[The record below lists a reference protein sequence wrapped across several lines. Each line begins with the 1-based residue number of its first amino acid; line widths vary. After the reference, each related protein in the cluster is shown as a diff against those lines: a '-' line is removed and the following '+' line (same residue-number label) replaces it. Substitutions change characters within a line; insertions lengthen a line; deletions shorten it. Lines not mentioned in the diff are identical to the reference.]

1 MDHPADAVN
10 AGLIM
15 HYGVVIG
22 HCTKKECECTPNNVP
37 DDVRRC
43 GHFRAL
49 DQTKTNNE
57 RCIECGAKPE
67 NCAVCR
73 ESGLC
78 LTTPFCPKSQAVAQ
92 KGYFDRLTA
101 IRKRRRIGRIYIF
114 SAFFQE
120 KTFAIR
126 FLASILRLTRRCRTY
141 ARAYEKATRNQTAT
155 ELAKAACR
163 VGHHFGRLRHLWAI
177 CDRVI
182 SIAPRVAALIFIF
195 VIGIG
200 VVGFYEPAHAV
211 DRAGRGFINATES
224 ASSDLAGFFR
234 PSIKIFDEPKTAEK
248 LRTIPDGLNSLI
260 IQASER
266 KNIACTYSDAKPAFW
281 IADIWSSRRS
291 HVGRQLS
298 VWIDNVEVHTDAG
311 NNRLSVP
318 YVSINYIYSD
328 WLIRAESD
336 KPYVLDSN
344 FWPMT
349 RGKFGAGEFE
359 LKKIHSAQSD
369 SRNSQNCRK
378 ASKDASENSEPSI
391 ITGNSF
397 FWIFFGGAIAGA
409 IGVFGGGALAWRLWG
424 V

>member
-1 MDHPADAVN
+1 MDHPAGAVN

-43 GHFRAL
+43 VHFRAL

-155 ELAKAACR
+155 ELATAACR
-163 VGHHFGRLRHLWAI
+163 VGPHFGRLRHLWAI

-224 ASSDLAGFFR
+224 
-234 PSIKIFDEPKTAEK
+234 
-248 LRTIPDGLNSLI
+248 
-260 IQASER
+260 
-266 KNIACTYSDAKPAFW
+266 
-281 IADIWSSRRS
+281 
-291 HVGRQLS
+291 
-298 VWIDNVEVHTDAG
+298 
-311 NNRLSVP
+311 
-318 YVSINYIYSD
+318 
-328 WLIRAESD
+328 LIRAESD